1 MARGHVGHWHDP
13 FNMPY
18 VMLGGAVSPSGGPAW
33 PIVLVG
39 LGWAAARLRWSEPG
53 PGRADPTGPNLHL

>member
-1 MARGHVGHWHDP
+1 MAHGHVGHRHDP

-18 VMLGGAVSPSGGPAW
+18 VMLGGAARPSGGPAW

-39 LGWAAARLRWSEPG
+39 LVVAPLRWFEPG
-53 PGRADPTGPNLHL
+53 LGRADPTGPDL